1 MLFITLM
8 NFTDSGV
15 RNIKDTVERAKA
27 FREMA
32 HSKFGVIVR
41 DVLWTLGDYDLIA
54 ITDAPDEETATALA
68 LALSSLGNV
77 KAQTLRAY
85 SAREMSGILAKMS

>member
-8 NFTDSGV
+8 KFTDLGV
-15 RNIKDTVERAKA
+15 RNIKDTVLRVKS

-32 HSKFGVIVR
+32 HSKFGVEVR

-77 KAQTLRAY
+77 KAKTLRAFN
-85 SAREMSGILAKMS
+85 AKEMNEILAKMS

>member
-8 NFTDSGV
+8 NFTDLGV
-15 RNIKDTVERAKA
+15 RNIKDTVGRAKA

-32 HSKFGVIVR
+32 HSKFGVEVR
-41 DVLWTLGDYDLIA
+41 DVLWTLGEYDLMA

-68 LALSSLGNV
+68 LTLSSKGNV

-85 SAREMSGILAKMS
+85 NAKEMSEILAKMS

>member
-1 MLFITLM
+1 MLYITLM
-8 NFTDSGV
+8 NFTDLGV
-15 RNIKDTVERAKA
+15 RNIKDTVGRAKA

-32 HSKFGVIVR
+32 HSKFGAEVR
-41 DVLWTLGDYDLIA
+41 DILWTLGDYDVIA

-77 KAQTLRAY
+77 KAHTLRAFN
-85 SAREMSGILAKMS
+85 AKEMSEILAKIS

>member
-8 NFTDSGV
+8 NFTDLGV
-15 RNIKDTVERAKA
+15 RNIKDTVGRAKA

-32 HSKFGVIVR
+32 HSKFGVEVR
-41 DVLWTLGDYDLIA
+41 DVLWTLGEYDLMA

-77 KAQTLRAY
+77 KVQTLRAFN
-85 SAREMSGILAKMS
+85 AKEMSGILAKMS

>member
-8 NFTDSGV
+8 NFTDLGV
-15 RNIKDTVERAKA
+15 RNIKDTVGRAKS

-32 HSKFGVIVR
+32 YSKFGVEVR
-41 DVLWTLGDYDLIA
+41 DVLWTFGDYDVMA

-68 LALSSLGNV
+68 LALNSLGNV
-77 KAQTLRAY
+77 KAQTLRAFN
-85 SAREMSGILAKMS
+85 AKEMNGILAKMS